1 MDDPTAPPR
10 TPSSSSS
17 QLNTPPQPALL
28 RPVHAQQLYLA
39 TSTAPPVPEVSGRR
53 ISESNRIRPD
63 GESPHHFETF
73 EQHLSEFKNSAIVD
87 STTRIL
93 AARKFTG
100 GFRIETVSDDNFGA
114 FHDSSWHF
122 FGPILEAELRLSR

>member
-63 GESPHHFETF
+63 GESPHQFGPSNCDPLQPQKALSLSQNLIEDAIRLKSGHDLYLTAIFLFTF
-73 EQHLSEFKNSAIVD
+73 PLLCNSATNKLVN
-87 STTRIL
+87 
-93 AARKFTG
+93 G
-100 GFRIETVSDDNFGA
+100 VSDL
-114 FHDSSWHF
+114 
-122 FGPILEAELRLSR
+122 I